1 LEVNISCRLRADKSL
16 TEAGFAASGQADS
29 DISEQLR
36 SNMAR
41 NGFKIFDADTHVR
54 PDASLLFP
62 YFSEAARQKLV
73 QYEKYQAL
81 NKDGSATYLMGERSY
96 ERRLGRARDTAPDKN
111 EYMSGYKRHQ
121 HGKPNPLCERDPT
134 VRIQDMDLEGIDV
147 NLMLPSGWFGCWTTI
162 DDVELE
168 SAVYQAYHR
177 WMADYCAA
185 FPSRLKGVIA
195 IAARN
200 IASSIEELQRCAK
213 EDWPLAVFV
222 YAPYQFPLDHPDLE
236 PVWKAAADYDL
247 SIALHTFTVMPP
259 YAPGGLDTWDNLW
272 LQRSAAHPWCGQRN
286 MASIL
291 GAGIMDRYPNI
302 RVGTLEAG
310 HGWLPSWVN
319 RLEEHTKLC
328 PEALPTLKQSIRHY
342 VTGGRYFQSIEISE
356 GEAITQSVL
365 DLLGPDILMFGSDYP
380 HGESWF
386 PVSVETVLGWNLKA
400 ADKQKL
406 FWDNAVKY
414 YQRYT
419 P

>member
-1 LEVNISCRLRADKSL
+1 
-16 TEAGFAASGQADS
+16 
-29 DISEQLR
+29 
-36 SNMAR
+36 MAR
-41 NGFKIFDADTHVR
+41 NGYKIFDADTHVR
-54 PDASLLFP
+54 PDATLLLP
-62 YFSEAARQKLV
+62 YLSAAARQKLA
-73 QYEKYQAL
+73 QYEEYQTL
-81 NKDGSATYLMGERSY
+81 NKDGATTYLMGERSY
-96 ERRLGRARDTAPDKN
+96 KRRLGLADDATPQKN

-121 HGKPNPLCERDPT
+121 HGKPNPLCERDPA
-134 VRIQDMDLEGIDV
+134 VRIKDMDCEGIDV

-162 DDVELE
+162 DDAELE

-177 WMADYCAA
+177 WMADYCGA
-185 FPSRLKGVIA
+185 FPRRLKGVIA
-195 IAARN
+195 VAARD
-200 IASSIEELQRCAK
+200 IAGSLKELHRAAK

-236 PVWKAAADYDL
+236 PVWKAAADHDL

-328 PEALPTLKQSIRHY
+328 PEALPPLKQSIRGY

-356 GEAITQSVL
+356 GEAITQGVI

-386 PVSVETVLGWNLKA
+386 PVSVETVLGWTLKE

-406 FWDNAVKY
+406 FWDNALKY
-414 YQRYT
+414 YHRYQ